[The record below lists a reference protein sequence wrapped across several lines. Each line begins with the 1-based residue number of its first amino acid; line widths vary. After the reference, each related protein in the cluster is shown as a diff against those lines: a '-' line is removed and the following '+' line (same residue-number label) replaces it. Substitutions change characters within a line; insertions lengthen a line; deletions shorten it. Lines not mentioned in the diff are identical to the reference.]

1 MVKGCH
7 KGIQRTHN
15 HGPSEIKLCVQLC
28 YLKRYQLSTMSN
40 REHLCIYV
48 YIYIY
53 GLLNDAHNS
62 YKKKTENDG
71 NNKNQAQKILR
82 HYIQL
87 NSLSNK
93 KSQFS

>member
-1 MVKGCH
+1 MLSKKIPTFNNVK
-7 KGIQRTHN
+7 QRAF
-15 HGPSEIKLCVQLC
+15 
-28 YLKRYQLSTMSN
+28 
-40 REHLCIYV
+40 V
-48 YIYIY
+48 YICIYIY